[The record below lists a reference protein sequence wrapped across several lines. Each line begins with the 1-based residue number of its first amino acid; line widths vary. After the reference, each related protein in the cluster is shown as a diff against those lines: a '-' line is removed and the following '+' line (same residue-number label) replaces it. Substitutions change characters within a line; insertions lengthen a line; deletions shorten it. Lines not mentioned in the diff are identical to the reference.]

1 MDWNSRRYPL
11 LHPCCRHLS
20 HDGKVAVPPRNR
32 HHFRPG
38 EKGQAAEELRR
49 LLVVLEDEKRLFLR
63 LIKSVDKEIAWVR
76 QRLVFVQTGSE
87 EPDKG
92 KGGGCDVST

>member
-1 MDWNSRRYPL
+1 VGP
-11 LHPCCRHLS
+11 
-20 HDGKVAVPPRNR
+20 KNR

-63 LIKSVDKEIAWVR
+63 LIKSVDKEIDWVR
-76 QRLVFVQTGSE
+76 QRLVFVQAGNK
-87 EPDKG
+87 EPDE
-92 KGGGCDVST
+92 GGSHVD

>member
-1 MDWNSRRYPL
+1 VGP
-11 LHPCCRHLS
+11 
-20 HDGKVAVPPRNR
+20 KNR

-63 LIKSVDKEIAWVR
+63 LIKSVDKEIDWVR

-87 EPDKG
+87 KPDEG
-92 KGGGCDVST
+92 ASHVD

>member
-1 MDWNSRRYPL
+1 VGP
-11 LHPCCRHLS
+11 
-20 HDGKVAVPPRNR
+20 KNR

-63 LIKSVDKEIAWVR
+63 RVKVLDEEIAWVR

-87 EPDKG
+87 KPDE
-92 KGGGCDVST
+92 GGSHVD

>member
-1 MDWNSRRYPL
+1 VGP
-11 LHPCCRHLS
+11 
-20 HDGKVAVPPRNR
+20 KNR

-49 LLVVLEDEKRLFLR
+49 LIVVLEDEKRLFLR
-63 LIKSVDKEIAWVR
+63 RVKSIDEEISWVR

-87 EPDKG
+87 KPDE
-92 KGGGCDVST
+92 GGSHVD